1 MTENL
6 EYKILRFLKDN
17 ENGKYT
23 NIYTDFKYNELFKQK
38 ISTLLN
44 FKYISEGRELISKTE
59 TKEQYK
65 LLYKIEFK
73 GVEYLNSL
81 EKSITEKK
89 LSESNLKANELNE
102 KISKRNKKETI
113 INIILGIINIGLL
126 IWQIVKS
133 E

>member
-1 MTENL
+1 M
-6 EYKILRFLKDN
+6 
-17 ENGKYT
+17 
-23 NIYTDFKYNELFKQK
+23 
-38 ISTLLN
+38 
-44 FKYISEGRELISKTE
+44 ISKTE

-65 LLYKIEFK
+65 FLYKIEFK

-81 EKSITEKK
+81 IKSITEKK
-89 LSESNLKANELNE
+89 LSGSNIKANELNK
-102 KISKRNKKETI
+102 KISKRNKNETI